1 VLKTATQDARAWQR
15 AGYAPVFVSVNLS
28 ARQFRDPRL
37 AHIVRE
43 ALRASRLPAA
53 QLKLEITET
62 TVMQNAEETDRTL
75 RALKRLGVRLSVDD
89 FGTGYSSLAYL
100 KRFPLDVLKID
111 RGFVRD
117 LSRDKDDLAIS
128 RAVIDLARGMKL
140 QVVAEGVELREQARL
155 LSANGCQLAQ
165 GFYFGRPVEAERF
178 ARRLRK
184 SAAPAPARKRGAKAV
199 ARKRAAAPGKR
210 KRAR

>member
-1 VLKTATQDARAWQR
+1 VPIGAWVLKTATQDARAWQR

-100 KRFPLDVLKID
+100 KRLPINTLKID
-111 RGFVRD
+111 RAFVVGIGENTGDEAIIRTI
-117 LSRDKDDLAIS
+117 LA
-128 RAVIDLARGMKL
+128 LARSLALGT
-140 QVVAEGVELREQARL
+140 VAEGVD
-155 LSANGCQLAQ
+155 SAAQLAFLQAHGCDEIQ
-165 GFYFGRPVEAERF
+165 GYLFGRPQPPDQF
-178 ARRLRK
+178 
-184 SAAPAPARKRGAKAV
+184 
-199 ARKRAAAPGKR
+199 AAAWREKDMNEPR
-210 KRAR
+210 